1 MVIPHKNKKGFNRLY
16 SVLKNLFEGLKA
28 LYLNKKI
35 FRQELFLSLI
45 LIPVAFFTG
54 DTTIEK
60 TLLALSL
67 ILLIFLGLIDIN
79 IEKIVSLIP
88 IIKNSHIRMARD
100 IIRFAVLIAFL
111 SCFFIWFLILFF

>member
-1 MVIPHKNKKGFNRLY
+1 MVILHKNKKGFNRLY

-67 ILLIFLGLIDIN
+67 ILLIFLG
-79 IEKIVSLIP
+79 
-88 IIKNSHIRMARD
+88 AY
-100 IIRFAVLIAFL
+100 
-111 SCFFIWFLILFF
+111 